1 MWWLCFRARE
11 YSRSRRAP
19 WPTRRPARRAAMVAT
34 AVASVATVAVAAT
47 SRVRRAQTIP
57 RFVLNEHR
65 RALGI
70 PQSAAAR
77 WSSSAQPRSVQLIGR
92 SLRRKGRGATAP
104 LLPHRLVLLL
114 HIVVAAAVPLE
125 GPVAADAEDQAAS
138 EDDLD
143 VLGDGQPLKDRVQHH
158 DVAAQIS
165 HHSSRAAARV
175 ARSETWHGDLLRRG
189 SKATDT
195 GACVIQQSSNDRAM
209 IV

>member
-1 MWWLCFRARE
+1 MVVLSSQEPSGAVAHAWL
-11 YSRSRRAP
+11 P
-19 WPTRRPARRAAMVAT
+19 RRPARRAAMVAT

-47 SRVRRAQTIP
+47 SRVRRARTIP
-57 RFVLNEHR
+57 RFVLNEH
-65 RALGI
+65 
-70 PQSAAAR
+70 
-77 WSSSAQPRSVQLIGR
+77 SSSPWNPTERG
-92 SLRRKGRGATAP
+92 LRRKGRGATAS

-195 GACVIQQSSNDRAM
+195 GACVIQQSSNDRGM
-209 IV
+209 DRSLRVCERS